1 MNWGDEFQRLVPGWI
16 PQPKQCS
23 CKDMRRKMNQL
34 DADSAASLF
43 DSFHAAIVDN
53 AKKSILRPI
62 PARLLE
68 SAIRRRMKNAYKQA
82 FGIDLD

>member
-1 MNWGDEFQRLVPGWI
+1 MNWGDEFQRLVPQWI

-34 DADSAASLF
+34 DASSAAGLF
-43 DSFHAAIVDN
+43 EAFHAAIVKN
-53 AKKSILRPI
+53 ANRSILRPI

-68 SAIRRRMKNAYKQA
+68 SAIRRRMKKAYKQA